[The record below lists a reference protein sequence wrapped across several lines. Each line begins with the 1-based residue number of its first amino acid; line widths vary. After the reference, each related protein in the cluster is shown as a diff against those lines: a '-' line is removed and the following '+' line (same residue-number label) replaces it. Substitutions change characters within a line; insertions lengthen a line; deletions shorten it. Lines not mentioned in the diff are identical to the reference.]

1 MKYQYWQNKKLVW
14 CWHLKSDGQVHAQG
28 EGYVDKPD
36 VLRAIDL
43 SRRSRPGD
51 GDVGHSRRYRLS
63 FAALLAV
70 VVAAGGLWATVAAV
84 LPRWDGSLVS
94 VDADVVRT
102 VSHGSG
108 KHRSTYTT
116 VTFATLDGRSV
127 TTTMSNSSVDAGAT
141 TVRVRYDPLNPK
153 QAMEDSTTIPYIYS
167 TIFLWFAGWFLWLA
181 RKASLHGGQKYFM

>member
-1 MKYQYWQNKKLVW
+1 MKYEYWQDKKRVW
-14 CWHLKSDGQVHAQG
+14 CWHLTGDGQVVAHG

-43 SRRSRPGD
+43 SRRSRPGE
-51 GDVGHSRRYRLS
+51 GEVGQSRRYRLS
-63 FAALLAV
+63 FAALLAI
-70 VVAAGGLWATVAAV
+70 VVAAGCFWGSGAVV
-84 LPRWDGSLVS
+84 LPRWDGSLVA

-127 TTTMSNSSVDAGAT
+127 TTTMPNSSVESGT
-141 TVRVRYDPLNPK
+141 TAVRVRYNPLNPK
-153 QAMEDSTTIPYIYS
+153 EAIEDSNIIPYVGS
-167 TIFLWFAGWFLWLA
+167 MTFLFFAGWFLWLA
-181 RKASLHGGQKYFM
+181 RKASLHDGQKYFM